1 MSSRFPVRS
10 TPNGPLLI
18 TWRCR
23 WPNSRLSS
31 WERSMPCWRKPW
43 PSTWCGTTSG
53 VTSSPS
59 TDDKKDTTMLS
70 GVMEHFGLSTSLHMV
85 AYYDSEYHQH
95 VFQDLKAAIRDG
107 GIVAVTGVVG
117 SGKTVLLAR
126 LQQHLREEG
135 QIEVCESLV
144 FDVQRVTLHTL
155 KLALY
160 YDLATE
166 KDGDITG
173 KPEKSERALMK
184 IMQRCQKPICLFI
197 DDAHDVHGQTL
208 RGLKQL
214 IEKTGRR
221 GSRLTLVLAGHPR
234 LKNDLRRPSHEETGA
249 RTTVFEFEGIQGQQR
264 RYITWLLEQC
274 APAVDPLEILPSDAL
289 ELLATRLNTPLQI
302 EHYLTRILEQAY
314 RLGEKPVTSAIV
326 AKTLAPDMHDL
337 EPTLTRYGY
346 NVKALSELLGIRQT
360 EVRGFLRGQL
370 PPGRTA
376 ELHQLL
382 LAAGLPLGER
392 RGGSENRSATG

>member
-1 MSSRFPVRS
+1 
-10 TPNGPLLI
+10 
-18 TWRCR
+18 
-23 WPNSRLSS
+23 
-31 WERSMPCWRKPW
+31 
-43 PSTWCGTTSG
+43 
-53 VTSSPS
+53 
-59 TDDKKDTTMLS
+59 MLS
-70 GVMEHFGLSTSLHMV
+70 GVMEHFGLSKSLHMV

-95 VFQDLKAAIRDG
+95 VFQALQAAIRDG

-184 IMQRCQKPICLFI
+184 VMQRCQKPICLFI

-314 RLGEKPVTSAIV
+314 RLGEKPVTPAIV

-346 NVKALSELLGIRQT
+346 NVKALSELLGIRQP
-360 EVRGFLRGQL
+360 EVRAFLRGQL
-370 PPGRTA
+370 PPGRTT

-392 RGGSENRSATG
+392 RGVGENRSAIG

>member
-1 MSSRFPVRS
+1 
-10 TPNGPLLI
+10 
-18 TWRCR
+18 
-23 WPNSRLSS
+23 
-31 WERSMPCWRKPW
+31 
-43 PSTWCGTTSG
+43 
-53 VTSSPS
+53 
-59 TDDKKDTTMLS
+59 MLS
-70 GVMEHFGLSTSLHMV
+70 GVMEHFGFRTSLKPV
-85 AYYDSEYHQH
+85 AYYDSEYHQ
-95 VFQDLKAAIRDG
+95 QLLKDLKAAIHG
-107 GIVAVTGVVG
+107 GGLVAVTGIVG
-117 SGKTVLLAR
+117 SGKTVLIAR
-126 LQQHLREEG
+126 LQQQLRDEG
-135 QIEVCESLV
+135 QIEVCESLAFEV
-144 FDVQRVTLHTL
+144 AKVTLTTL

-184 IMQRCQKPICLFI
+184 VMGRYHKPIALFI

-208 RGLKQL
+208 RALKQM

-234 LKNDLRRPSHEETGA
+234 LRNDLRRPAREETGA

-274 APAVDPLEILPSDAL
+274 APAVDPLEILFSDAL

-314 RLGEKPVTSAIV
+314 RLGEKPVTPAIV

-346 NVKALSELLGIRQT
+346 NVKALSELLGIRQP
-360 EVRGFLRGQL
+360 EVRAFLRGQL

>member
-1 MSSRFPVRS
+1 
-10 TPNGPLLI
+10 
-18 TWRCR
+18 
-23 WPNSRLSS
+23 
-31 WERSMPCWRKPW
+31 
-43 PSTWCGTTSG
+43 
-53 VTSSPS
+53 
-59 TDDKKDTTMLS
+59 MLS
-70 GVMEHFGLSTSLHMV
+70 GVMEPFGLSKSLHMV

-95 VFQDLKAAIRDG
+95 VFQELQAAIRDG

-155 KLALY
+155 KVALY
-160 YDLATE
+160 YDRATE

-184 IMQRCQKPICLFI
+184 VMQRCQKPICLFI
-197 DDAHDVHGQTL
+197 DAAPDVHGQTL

-289 ELLATRLNTPLQI
+289 EL
-302 EHYLTRILEQAY
+302 
-314 RLGEKPVTSAIV
+314 
-326 AKTLAPDMHDL
+326 
-337 EPTLTRYGY
+337 
-346 NVKALSELLGIRQT
+346 
-360 EVRGFLRGQL
+360 
-370 PPGRTA
+370 
-376 ELHQLL
+376 
-382 LAAGLPLGER
+382 
-392 RGGSENRSATG
+392 

>member
-1 MSSRFPVRS
+1 
-10 TPNGPLLI
+10 
-18 TWRCR
+18 
-23 WPNSRLSS
+23 
-31 WERSMPCWRKPW
+31 
-43 PSTWCGTTSG
+43 
-53 VTSSPS
+53 
-59 TDDKKDTTMLS
+59 MLS
-70 GVMEHFGLSTSLHMV
+70 GVMEHFGFSKSLHVV

-95 VFQDLKAAIRDG
+95 VFKDLKAAIYEG

-126 LQQHLREEG
+126 MQHHLREEG

-144 FDVQRVTLHTL
+144 FDVPRVTLHTL

-160 YDLATE
+160 YDLATD

-173 KPEKSERALMK
+173 KPAKSERALMQV
-184 IMQRCQKPICLFI
+184 MQRCQKPICLFI

-234 LKNDLRRPSHEETGA
+234 LKNDLRRPAHEETGA
-249 RTTVFEFEGIQGQQR
+249 RTTVCEFEGIQGQQR

-274 APAVDPLEILPSDAL
+274 APAGDPLEILPPDAL
-289 ELLATRLNTPLQI
+289 DLLVAQLSTPLQI
-302 EHYLTRILEQAY
+302 EHYLTRNLEQAY
-314 RLGEKPVTSAIV
+314 RLGEKPVTPAIV
-326 AKTLAPDMHDL
+326 EKTLAPDMHDL
-337 EPTLTRYGY
+337 EPTLTRSGY
-346 NVKALSELLGIRQT
+346 NVKALSELLGIRQP
-360 EVRGFLRGQL
+360 EVRAFLRGQL

-376 ELHQLL
+376 ELHHQL

-392 RGGSENRSATG
+392 LGAVENRSATG

>member
-1 MSSRFPVRS
+1 
-10 TPNGPLLI
+10 
-18 TWRCR
+18 
-23 WPNSRLSS
+23 
-31 WERSMPCWRKPW
+31 
-43 PSTWCGTTSG
+43 
-53 VTSSPS
+53 
-59 TDDKKDTTMLS
+59 MLS
-70 GVMEHFGLSTSLHMV
+70 GVMEHFGLSKGLHMV

-95 VFQDLKAAIRDG
+95 IFKDLKAAIYDG

-135 QIEVCESLV
+135 QVEVCESLV

-184 IMQRCQKPICLFI
+184 VMQRCQKPICLFI

-234 LKNDLRRPSHEETGA
+234 LKNDLQRPAQEETGA
-249 RTTVFEFEGIQGQQR
+249 RTTVLEFEGIHGQQR
-264 RYITWLLEQC
+264 RYILWLLEQC
-274 APAVDPLEILPSDAL
+274 APAVDPLTIVPTEAL
-289 ELLATRLNTPLQI
+289 DLLATRLSTPLQI
-302 EHYLTRILEQAY
+302 EHYLTRILEHAY
-314 RLGEKPVTSAIV
+314 RLGEKPVTPAIV
-326 AKTLAPDMHDL
+326 EKTLAPDMHDL

-346 NVKALSELLGIRQT
+346 NVKALSELLGIRQP
-360 EVRGFLRGQL
+360 EVRTFLRGQL

-382 LAAGLPLGER
+382 LTAGLPLGER
-392 RGGSENRSATG
+392 RGMHENRTAIG

>member
-1 MSSRFPVRS
+1 
-10 TPNGPLLI
+10 
-18 TWRCR
+18 
-23 WPNSRLSS
+23 
-31 WERSMPCWRKPW
+31 
-43 PSTWCGTTSG
+43 
-53 VTSSPS
+53 
-59 TDDKKDTTMLS
+59 MLS

-85 AYYDSEYHQH
+85 AYYDSEYHHH
-95 VFQDLKAAIRDG
+95 VFKDLQAAIHDG

-126 LQQHLREEG
+126 MQQHLREEG

-173 KPEKSERALMK
+173 KPEKSERALMRV
-184 IMQRCQKPICLFI
+184 MQRCPKPICLFM

-221 GSRLTLVLAGHPR
+221 GSRLTVVLAGHPR
-234 LKNDLRRPSHEETGA
+234 LKNDLRRPAHEETGA

-274 APAVDPLEILPSDAL
+274 APTMDPLEILPADAL
-289 ELLATRLNTPLQI
+289 DLLAARLSTPLQI

-314 RLGEKPVTSAIV
+314 RLGEKPVTPAIV
-326 AKTLAPDMHDL
+326 AKTLAPDMQDL

-346 NVKALSELLGIRQT
+346 NVKALSELLGIRQPA
-360 EVRGFLRGQL
+360 VRAFLRGQL

-392 RGGSENRSATG
+392 REVVDNRSVIG